1 MTVFSVHGHWNN
13 NAEQS
18 HHYTNHFQTAKKKKK
33 TQMLQMFIKL
43 FQYTDVAFLCQSVH
57 TACLVKITFKHEF
70 FLYRDLLNGQINQ
83 INPLTCI
90 PSLLQCPL
98 LVQSGLSVFILYK
111 KKTTYGQILSRR
123 PIYEHP
129 LKIWQQRRR
138 DSEEC
143 NTDFNI

>member
-1 MTVFSVHGHWNN
+1 MATGITMLN
-13 NAEQS
+13 S
-18 HHYTNHFQTAKKKKK
+18 HTTIQTISKQQKKKK

-111 KKTTYGQILSRR
+111 KKKQPMVKYCQGGPYTSIL
-123 PIYEHP
+123 
-129 LKIWQQRRR
+129 
-138 DSEEC
+138 
-143 NTDFNI
+143 